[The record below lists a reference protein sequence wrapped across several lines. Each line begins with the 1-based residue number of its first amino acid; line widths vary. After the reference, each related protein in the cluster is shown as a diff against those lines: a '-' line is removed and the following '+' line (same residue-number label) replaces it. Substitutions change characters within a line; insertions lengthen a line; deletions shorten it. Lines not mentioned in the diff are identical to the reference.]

1 MVKNRV
7 VINELSLVVG
17 FVFVVSGSVVV
28 GVVVMLILGLRRI
41 WQIREAEKEFKE
53 FKIEQR
59 VSGCDVCYDMLATL
73 ECTVCKKQI
82 CTVCAPESTCERQI
96 KHKLVLIK
104 MNDNAN
110 DG

>member
-28 GVVVMLILGLRRI
+28 GVLVMLILGLRRI

-53 FKIEQR
+53 FKIE
-59 VSGCDVCYDMLATL
+59 
-73 ECTVCKKQI
+73 
-82 CTVCAPESTCERQI
+82 
-96 KHKLVLIK
+96 
-104 MNDNAN
+104 
-110 DG
+110 